1 MATIQQYR
9 NMVRINRHRL
19 DDELEMNA
27 QIMEE
32 IGQQAGAAERR
43 ATALKLEYE
52 QVAARLVRNIKAN
65 DPKATAVLL
74 ESEITL
80 DRACCTA
87 QYAHADAQQIAAEWS
102 ALAKA
107 WYQRGFDM
115 KALSE
120 LFVAQ
125 YFVIDSTGRAERKP
139 EIDQAARAAMRS
151 ASSSVSQFSR
161 IAEAQERDAAA
172 TVPEVAAPRR
182 RRVEE

>member
-19 DDELEMNA
+19 DDELEINA
-27 QIMEE
+27 QMMEE
-32 IGQQAGAAERR
+32 IGQQAAAADRR
-43 ATALKLEYE
+43 AIALKLAYE

-65 DPKATAVLL
+65 DPKVTAVLL

-80 DRACCTA
+80 DRDCCTA
-87 QYAHADAQQIAAEWS
+87 QQAHAEAHQVAAEWS
-102 ALAKA
+102 ALSKA

-120 LFVAQ
+120 LYVAQ
-125 YFVIDSTGRAERKP
+125 YFVINSTGRAERKP

-151 ASSSVSQFSR
+151 ASSVVSQFSR
-161 IAEAQERDAAA
+161 IADAQERDTAAA
-172 TVPEVAAPRR
+172 VPGAAPRR